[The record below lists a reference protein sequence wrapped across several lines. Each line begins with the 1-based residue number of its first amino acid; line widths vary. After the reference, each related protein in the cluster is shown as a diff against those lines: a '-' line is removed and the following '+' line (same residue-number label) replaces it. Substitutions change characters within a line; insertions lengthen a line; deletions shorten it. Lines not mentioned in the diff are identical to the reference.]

1 MEELLKKIRLWML
14 TALLA
19 LLCVP
24 AGMARAQDT
33 APLEVHI
40 TQVDTSG
47 FPTVT
52 VYISVTDSAGEPA
65 PVDLDRIQLYENG
78 VLIDPDSITAIGES
92 APLTTMLG

>member
-1 MEELLKKIRLWML
+1 MEDLLKKIRVWILP
-14 TALLA
+14 ALLLI
-19 LLCVP
+19 LLATAVP
-24 AGMARAQDT
+24 ARAQDT

-47 FPTVT
+47 FPAVT
-52 VYISVTDSAGEPA
+52 VYISVTDSAGDPA